1 MNRTPDEIRAFHFW
15 VQGYPKFYEPI
26 AEAYF
31 PSVGYRV
38 LQHPAI
44 VGRADIQRIIDA
56 LFDGEKTL
64 GPEVDARKVQTF
76 LKARKRL
83 QPDLLIE
90 RDGQRYLV
98 ELKSWGGARTG
109 LFDPATLRSDFMSKP
124 ERSAFLLV
132 DQVNDARIAGK
143 VLVVSSRSRDHDSVL
158 ATLRRAYNTE
168 IELLYLDEIFKSP
181 ELRGVIDRQ
190 CRYLDAAIAELKQ
203 ALGVWP
209 GGNPT

>member
-1 MNRTPDEIRAFHFW
+1 MDWTPREIRAFHFW
-15 VQGYPKFYEPI
+15 IQGYPKFYEPI

-44 VGRADIQRIIDA
+44 VGKADIQRIIDS
-56 LFDGEKTL
+56 LFDGTKTL
-64 GPEVDARKVQTF
+64 GPEVDARKFQAF
-76 LKARKRL
+76 LKGRKRL

-90 RDGQRYLV
+90 RDGQRFLV
-98 ELKSWGGARTG
+98 ELKSWGGARSG
-109 LFDPATLRSDFMSKP
+109 MFDTATLRGNFMSKP

-132 DQVNDARIAGK
+132 DQVNGARIAGK
-143 VLVVSSRSRDHDSVL
+143 VLVVSSRSRDHDDVL
-158 ATLRRAYNTE
+158 ATLRQAYSTDVA
-168 IELLYLDEIFKSP
+168 LLYLDEMFRTP
-181 ELRGVIDRQ
+181 ELRGTIDRQ

-209 GGNPT
+209 GGNSP